1 MSLNTDL
8 NIKSK
13 GISARI
19 NNEIN
24 NLFNQSELVSSERKE
39 NTILL
44 KIVKDKNTYEMCLP
58 KDYPFKMP
66 INITY
71 NGIEY
76 KKSLFTY
83 SEKIKNV
90 LKTNYNT
97 TCLCCSSILCSEWG
111 PINNVSNIINEMM
124 RMSQIKKE
132 IKIRLLC
139 DMVREKFKCYFAEFE
154 KYLLI

>member
-44 KIVKDKNTYEMCLP
+44 KI
-58 KDYPFKMP
+58 
-66 INITY
+66 
-71 NGIEY
+71 
-76 KKSLFTY
+76 
-83 SEKIKNV
+83 KIHMKCV
-90 LKTNYNT
+90 YQMIIHLK
-97 TCLCCSSILCSEWG
+97 C
-111 PINNVSNIINEMM
+111 
-124 RMSQIKKE
+124 Q
-132 IKIRLLC
+132 
-139 DMVREKFKCYFAEFE
+139 
-154 KYLLI
+154 